1 MTNKFT
7 SSGQSDENVKRTKS
21 ASTIGGDAAANLG
34 PNCANFIAGIIEGI
48 LLSSKMYCKC
58 SAHFVPEEEE
68 EDPNA
73 QYDSQSPYIL
83 HPKKEK
89 KFTTLYVIKFDP
101 EVTKRE
107 KTMETGQSGASDSGA
122 S

>member
-1 MTNKFT
+1 M
-7 SSGQSDENVKRTKS
+7 KRTKS
-21 ASTIGGDAAANLG
+21 LSTIGGDAAANLG

-48 LLSSKMYCKC
+48 LNSSKMHCKC

-68 EDPNA
+68 ENPGM

-83 HPKKEK
+83 NQKKEK

-101 EVTKRE
+101 DVTKRE
-107 KTMETGQSGASDSGA
+107 RAMEAGQSGNTDSQGA
-122 S
+122 